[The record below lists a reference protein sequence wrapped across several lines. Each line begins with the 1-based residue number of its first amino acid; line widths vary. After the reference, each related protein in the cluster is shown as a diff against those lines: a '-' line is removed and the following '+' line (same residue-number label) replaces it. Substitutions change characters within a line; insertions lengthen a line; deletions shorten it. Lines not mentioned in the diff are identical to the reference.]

1 MEKGFVNFDFSS
13 KELAFSGN
21 WTIWSELQESD
32 MIFEK
37 LQDNHII
44 KIKLD
49 ENTKWDSSFVVILLD
64 ILKYAKKNNLI
75 INLDCLPD
83 KIIKLVELSK
93 DDYLSN
99 NISNEQ
105 TSTSIENNNNEKSH
119 KSLANRLL
127 SSDPVKKTK
136 KFVEFF
142 GEWVFAHVLFVKG
155 KVRFRSKDYLELV
168 CNSSIDALPII
179 TLISFLSGVVLAYVG
194 LVQLEAF
201 GAEILIA
208 NLIGFGILRDM
219 GALMAAIVMAGRTGA
234 AYAAQLGTMN
244 SNDEIDALSSF
255 NINPMHFLVLPRTL
269 ALILM
274 MPLLTIYADII
285 GLIAGAVIA
294 CSTTN
299 ISVTEYYSQTI
310 YALGVN
316 DFIVGI
322 IKSFAFGF
330 VIALCGCYYGIN
342 SGKKAMD
349 VGNSA
354 TNTVVASIV
363 YIVIFDAIFT
373 IFFSLVKF

>member
-1 MEKGFVNFDFSS
+1 M
-13 KELAFSGN
+13 
-21 WTIWSELQESD
+21 
-32 MIFEK
+32 
-37 LQDNHII
+37 
-44 KIKLD
+44 
-49 ENTKWDSSFVVILLD
+49 
-64 ILKYAKKNNLI
+64 
-75 INLDCLPD
+75 
-83 KIIKLVELSK
+83 
-93 DDYLSN
+93 
-99 NISNEQ
+99 
-105 TSTSIENNNNEKSH
+105 
-119 KSLANRLL
+119 
-127 SSDPVKKTK
+127 
-136 KFVEFF
+136 
-142 GEWVFAHVLFVKG
+142 
-155 KVRFRSKDYLELV
+155 
-168 CNSSIDALPII
+168 
-179 TLISFLSGVVLAYVG
+179 
-194 LVQLEAF
+194 QL
-201 GAEILIA
+201 LIA